1 MEATA
6 SSIGLFDAKTHFSQI
21 VDDLLNGRRGP
32 VSILRRG
39 KPAAVVVPV
48 GWYRERAGG
57 ASGIRLGLAKG
68 KYRIPRDIDAG
79 NRDVL
84 ALFGGGRP

>member
-1 MEATA
+1 MEAT
-6 SSIGLFDAKTHFSQI
+6 SSIGLFEAKTHFSRL
-21 VDDLLNGRRGP
+21 VDDILNGRSGP

-48 GWYRERAGG
+48 DWYRERADG

-68 KYRIPRDIDAG
+68 KYRIPHDIDAD
-79 NRDVL
+79 NREVL
-84 ALFGGGRP
+84 ALFAGDRP

>member
-6 SSIGLFDAKTHFSQI
+6 AIGLFDAKTHLSRI
-21 VDDLLNGRRGP
+21 VDDLLNGRTGP
-32 VSILRRG
+32 VPILRRG
-39 KPAAVVVPV
+39 RPAAVVVPV
-48 GWYRERAGG
+48 DWYRERAGG
-57 ASGIRLGLAKG
+57 SSGIRLGLAKG

-84 ALFGGGRP
+84 ALFSGGRP

>member
-1 MEATA
+1 MESTAT
-6 SSIGLFDAKTHFSQI
+6 IGLFDAKTHFSRI
-21 VDDLLNGRRGP
+21 VDDILNGRSGP

-48 GWYRERAGG
+48 EWYRERAGG
-57 ASGIRLGLAKG
+57 TSGIHIGLAKG

-79 NRDVL
+79 NQDVL
-84 ALFGGGRP
+84 ALFAGGRP

>member
-1 MEATA
+1 MEAT
-6 SSIGLFDAKTHFSQI
+6 SSIGLFEAKTHFSRL
-21 VDDLLNGRRGP
+21 VDDILNGRSGP

-48 GWYRERAGG
+48 DWYRERAGG
-57 ASGIRLGLAKG
+57 ATGIRSGLAKG

-79 NRDVL
+79 NREVL
-84 ALFGGGRP
+84 ALFAGDRP

>member
-6 SSIGLFDAKTHFSQI
+6 TIGLFDAKTHFSRL
-21 VDDLLNGRRGP
+21 VDDILNGRSGP

-48 GWYRERAGG
+48 EWYRERAGG
-57 ASGIRLGLAKG
+57 AAGIRIGLAKG
-68 KYRIPRDIDAG
+68 KYRIPRDIDAC

-84 ALFGGGRP
+84 ALFAGGRP

>member
-6 SSIGLFDAKTHFSQI
+6 TIGLFDAKTHLSRI
-21 VDDLLNGRRGP
+21 VDDLLNGRSGP

-79 NRDVL
+79 NGDVL
-84 ALFGGGRP
+84 ALFAGGRP

>member
-1 MEATA
+1 MDATVT
-6 SSIGLFDAKTHFSQI
+6 IGLFDAKTHFSRL
-21 VDDLLNGRRGP
+21 VDDILNGRSGP

-48 GWYRERAGG
+48 DWYRERTGG
-57 ASGIRLGLAKG
+57 TAGIRIGLAKG

-79 NRDVL
+79 NREVL
-84 ALFGGGRP
+84 ALFAGGRP

>member
-1 MEATA
+1 MEAAAT
-6 SSIGLFDAKTHFSQI
+6 IGLFDAKTHLSRI
-21 VDDLLNGRRGP
+21 VDDLLNGRSGP

-48 GWYRERAGG
+48 DWYRKHARS

-84 ALFGGGRP
+84 ALFGGGPS

>member
-6 SSIGLFDAKTHFSQI
+6 TIGLFDAKTHLSRI
-21 VDDLLNGRRGP
+21 VDDLLNGRTGP

-48 GWYRERAGG
+48 DWYHERVGG
-57 ASGIRLGLAKG
+57 ASGIRIGLAKG
-68 KYRIPRDIDAG
+68 RYKIPRDIDAG

-84 ALFGGGRP
+84 ALFSGVRP

>member
-6 SSIGLFDAKTHFSQI
+6 AIGHFDAKTPLSRI
-21 VDDLLNGRRGP
+21 VDDILNGRSGP

-48 GWYRERAGG
+48 DWYRERAGG
-57 ASGIRLGLAKG
+57 ATGIRIGLAKG

-79 NRDVL
+79 NREVL
-84 ALFGGGRP
+84 ALFAGGRS

>member
-1 MEATA
+1 MEAT
-6 SSIGLFDAKTHFSQI
+6 SSIGLFEAKTHFSRL
-21 VDDLLNGRRGP
+21 VDDILNGRSGP

-48 GWYRERAGG
+48 DWYRERTGG
-57 ASGIRLGLAKG
+57 ATGIRIGLAKG

-79 NRDVL
+79 NRDIL
-84 ALFGGGRP
+84 ALFAGGQP

>member
-6 SSIGLFDAKTHFSQI
+6 TIGLFDAKTHLSRI
-21 VDDLLNGRRGP
+21 VDDLLNGRTGP

-48 GWYRERAGG
+48 DWYHERAVGT
-57 ASGIRLGLAKG
+57 SGIRLGLAKG
-68 KYRIPRDIDAG
+68 KYRITHDIDAG

-84 ALFGGGRP
+84 ALFSGGRP

>member
-1 MEATA
+1 MDATA
-6 SSIGLFDAKTHFSQI
+6 TIGLFDAKTHFSRL
-21 VDDLLNGRRGP
+21 VDDILNGRSGP

-48 GWYRERAGG
+48 DWYRERAGG
-57 ASGIRLGLAKG
+57 ATGIRIGLAKG

-79 NRDVL
+79 NREVL
-84 ALFGGGRP
+84 ALFAGGRP

>member
-6 SSIGLFDAKTHFSQI
+6 AIGLFDAKTHLSRL
-21 VDDLLNGRRGP
+21 VDDLVNGRRGP
-32 VSILRRG
+32 FFILRRG

-48 GWYRERAGG
+48 GWFCERAG
-57 ASGIRLGLAKG
+57 ADPGIRLGLAKG

-84 ALFGGGRP
+84 ALFSGGRP

>member
-1 MEATA
+1 METT
-6 SSIGLFDAKTHFSQI
+6 SSIGLFEAKTHFSRL
-21 VDDLLNGRRGP
+21 VDDILNGRSGP

-48 GWYRERAGG
+48 DWYRERAGG
-57 ASGIRLGLAKG
+57 AAGIRIGLAKG

-79 NRDVL
+79 NREVL
-84 ALFGGGRP
+84 ALFAGDRP

>member
-6 SSIGLFDAKTHFSQI
+6 TIGLFDAKTHLSRI
-21 VDDLLNGRRGP
+21 VDDLLNGRTGP

-48 GWYRERAGG
+48 DWYHERAGG
-57 ASGIRLGLAKG
+57 ASGIRIGLAKG

-79 NRDVL
+79 NREVL
-84 ALFGGGRP
+84 ALFAGDRP